1 MKNYEQYKG
10 RSSKLKDT
18 VPLSIV
24 KFGKTKLELS
34 LAVWNDGWE
43 DRQTVYDIIHPVFET
58 YKKITIQ
65 SLTGIRKN
73 NIKLLELTNNNI
85 MVYLLSWFH
94 HGK

>member
-1 MKNYEQYKG
+1 MKNYEQYKW

-43 DRQTVYDIIHPVFET
+43 DKQTAYQVP
-58 YKKITIQ
+58 
-65 SLTGIRKN
+65 
-73 NIKLLELTNNNI
+73 
-85 MVYLLSWFH
+85 
-94 HGK
+94 

>member
-43 DRQTVYDIIHPVFET
+43 DKQTVYQVP
-58 YKKITIQ
+58 
-65 SLTGIRKN
+65 
-73 NIKLLELTNNNI
+73 
-85 MVYLLSWFH
+85 
-94 HGK
+94 